1 MRLTE
6 SQLKSIIKQEIKRV
20 LKEDITLSPEDLQ
33 GSDTVMEFGVYVD
46 PTKMNQNSLQSYI
59 QKLLAKKGFSPFENN
74 NKNISFF
81 TKQEEYD
88 ETHPLTYVFAVEKIG
103 DAFKVMFG
111 ALKDRREDQYFT
123 INMLTAKSGR
133 AYQVFRYAFNI
144 SIQKNIADLGN
155 LFEYLEGQEFN
166 QDYQAVQTERENKLK
181 GAAQQA
187 NIDSRRSADFYASA
201 PKTGGTPEWQR
212 GGGRVPQYSYGA
224 FRE

>member
-20 LKEDITLSPEDLQ
+20 LKEDITLSPEDLR

-59 QKLLAKKGFSPFENN
+59 QKLLAKKGFSPFSNN

-88 ETHPLTYVFAVEKIG
+88 GFKNTYVFAVEKIG
-103 DAFKVMFG
+103 DTFKILFG
-111 ALKDRREDQYFT
+111 AVKDRSADQYFS
-123 INMLTAKSGR
+123 INTLTAKSSQ
-133 AYQVFRYAFNI
+133 AYQVFRRAFNI

-155 LFEYLEGQEFN
+155 LFEYLEGQEFDQN
-166 QDYQAVQTERENKLK
+166 YQAVKAEREEQLEA
-181 GAAQQA
+181 AAQQMD
-187 NIDSRRSADFYASA
+187 IDNQRSRSCLASSGGS
-201 PKTGGTPEWQR
+201 GGTPEWQR
-212 GGGRVPQYSYGA
+212 GGGRVPRYSYGA
-224 FRE
+224 FGE